1 MSRELDVANEYANQL
16 RRMIVQ
22 LVDEWNR
29 WAGWAD
35 YEAEVLNVPQEVR
48 DMVARLAREVGK
60 ELK

>member
-16 RRMIVQ
+16 VRMIRQ